1 MDPRCRESLCHAWS
15 RKGLRG
21 GQYSLKR
28 AYQYMESKV
37 VKGTGKGGSTVS
49 EVKTFVDKG
58 KHFTNGR
65 KID

>member
-1 MDPRCRESLCHAWS
+1 
-15 RKGLRG
+15 
-21 GQYSLKR
+21 
-28 AYQYMESKV
+28 MESKV

>member
-21 GQYSLKR
+21 GQYSLKE

-37 VKGTGKGGSTVS
+37 VKGTGN
-49 EVKTFVDKG
+49 G
-58 KHFTNGR
+58 KHLNDVP
-65 KID
+65 KIKRN